1 MSEDDPSRSVQHEWT
16 AWSNARALS
25 FLHARVRQL
34 LVTQGV
40 EDSFVQVDGH
50 PVHVYAAGPKDAS
63 RTVVLL
69 HGLGDTANN
78 WFRTLPLLAWRGD
91 RVLAID
97 LPGHGWSP
105 PHDDRGFLSI
115 REHAKVVREVVR
127 AKGAADDIALVG
139 HSLGGWVA
147 TRAHLDGLAA
157 SRLVLVESAGLAY
170 EGMWDSLEMLRI
182 EHEADVKRFFKT
194 VMHKTPAALHIIS
207 REVASMFRA
216 PAVVNFIDA
225 SHRADII
232 HDDELA
238 KVRAKT
244 TILWGENDGLI
255 PPIMAHRWH
264 SGIPGSRLVWIPKCG
279 HAPQFERPI
288 LFQNLIEEA
297 LGHPPFANE
306 VRSRLLARLPGGVRK
321 HLHWSG

>member
-1 MSEDDPSRSVQHEWT
+1 MREWT
-16 AWSNARALS
+16 AWSDAKALS

-34 LVTQGV
+34 LVSQGV

-50 PVHVYAAGPKDAS
+50 PVHVYAAGPTDAH

-115 REHAKVVREVVR
+115 REHASVVREVVK
-127 AKGAADDIALVG
+127 AKSPGNDIGLVG

-147 TRAHLDGLAA
+147 TRAHLDGLDA

-182 EHEADVKRFFKT
+182 EHETDVRRFFKI
-194 VMHKTPAALHIIS
+194 VMHKPPAALNIVA
-207 REVASMFRA
+207 REVASMFRS
-216 PAVVNFIDA
+216 PAVVNFIN
-225 SHRADII
+225 STHRADII
-232 HDDELA
+232 NDKELS

-244 TILWGENDGLI
+244 TILWGESDGLI

-264 SGIPGSRLVWIPKCG
+264 MGVPGSRLVWIPKCG

-297 LGHPPFANE
+297 LGHPPFGTELRTRILARIPPG
-306 VRSRLLARLPGGVRK
+306 VRSRIP
-321 HLHWSG
+321 WSV